1 MLKIRAMSKI
11 YILIILISVGYKSI
25 ANENFLFD
33 EIRSFAIENNLI
45 SADNKFDIELSG
57 NAKYFTNMPIKN
69 IEILDIKSK
78 KIALVFHSHGQQNDK
93 QVIASIIKMIN
104 VPVPKNDLERGH
116 IITEM
121 DLEWLDFP
129 EKKLQK
135 CWQSS
140 SDIIGKEIVRNI
152 RASKPIS
159 ITSLDYPTI
168 IKKKNYINVIYSKG
182 TMTLKMSGIAMDS
195 GRMNDTIR
203 ILNTKTGKII
213 YAKVTSSETAEIKI

>member
-1 MLKIRAMSKI
+1 
-11 YILIILISVGYKSI
+11 
-25 ANENFLFD
+25 
-33 EIRSFAIENNLI
+33 
-45 SADNKFDIELSG
+45 
-57 NAKYFTNMPIKN
+57 
-69 IEILDIKSK
+69 
-78 KIALVFHSHGQQNDK
+78 
-93 QVIASIIKMIN
+93 MIN